1 MSNNTYLDNDADTD
15 TDSEDESF
23 IYHDD
28 GLNILGQENENHD
41 ILNEA
46 FIQEDGDGGVMTI
59 DELQVDQGPLTIED
73 LNTDH
78 VDPDEPETDDELDIS
93 FGGKKKTATKKKSA
107 KKKTATKKKSAKKK
121 TATKRKS
128 QPKRR
133 QLLRKSQPK
142 RKRLTKKK
150 TATKKKTTKKKTATK
165 KKTTKKKTATKKKKT
180 STKKKGLL
188 GIFMGGKNKKKQP
201 TIYSSYATINLIF

>member
-28 GLNILGQENENHD
+28 GLNILGQENDNHD

-46 FIQEDGDGGVMTI
+46 FIQED
-59 DELQVDQGPLTIED
+59 VDQGPLTIED

-78 VDPDEPETDDELDIS
+78 VDPDESETDDELDIS
-93 FGGKKKTATKKKSA
+93 FGGKKKTTSKKKTA
-107 KKKTATKKKSAKKK
+107 KKKTAKKK
-121 TATKRKS
+121 TAS
-128 QPKRR
+128 
-133 QLLRKSQPK
+133 
-142 RKRLTKKK
+142 KKK
-150 TATKKKTTKKKTATK
+150 TAKK

-188 GIFMGGKNKKKQP
+188 GLFMGGKNKKKQQQFITP
-201 TIYSSYATINLIF
+201 MQRLI